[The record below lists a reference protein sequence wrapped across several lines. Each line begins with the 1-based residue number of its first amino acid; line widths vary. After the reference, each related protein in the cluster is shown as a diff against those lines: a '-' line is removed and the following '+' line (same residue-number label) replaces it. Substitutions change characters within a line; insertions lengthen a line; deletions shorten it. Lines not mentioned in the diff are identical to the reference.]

1 MSNLNHYQTKTD
13 RRKIRVRSSLKT
25 NEGRTRLT
33 VFRSN
38 QHFYLQLVDG
48 EGRTVVTCSD
58 VKKVQGTKT
67 ESAEVV
73 AKEMVEQLKK
83 HKIKA
88 VVIDRGAY
96 KYHGRVKAAVEVIRQ
111 AGIEV

>member
-1 MSNLNHYQTKTD
+1 MSNLNHYQTKTA
-13 RRKIRVRSSLKT
+13 RRKIRVRSGIQASSD
-25 NEGRTRLT
+25 RARLT

-38 QHFYLQLVDG
+38 QHFYLQLINEAG
-48 EGRTVVTCSD
+48 QTVAACSD

-67 ESAEVV
+67 DSAQAV
-73 AKEMVEQLKK
+73 AKEMVEVLKK

-88 VVIDRGAY
+88 VVVDRGAY